1 MKKQYIYV
9 ALATILF
16 STMEIALKYIA
27 GEFNPIQ
34 LTFARFFVGGLV
46 LLPFAWSQLKKHG
59 DKLTKKVVAHF
70 ALLGFLG
77 VFISMTFYQLAVFNT
92 KASVVAVLFSSNPL
106 FVLLLAYLLLREPI
120 TKHQVAALA
129 LDILGILIIINPF
142 NTKLSPLGVLF
153 TMLATIFFSLY
164 GVMGKRRC
172 KEYGGLVVTC
182 FSFLLGSLELG
193 LVIALGNWA
202 PVAAFL
208 QGHGLS
214 VFANVP
220 FLQGYTLANLP
231 IALYIFIAV
240 TGIGYTAYFKAM
252 ESSAGTASLV
262 FFFKP
267 ALAPLLAF
275 LILGENIPLEM
286 LIGIL
291 LILAGSLISLLPA
304 LTAGRKAQ
312 KAGH

>member
-46 LLPFAWSQLKKHG
+46 LLPFAWGSLKKHG
-59 DKLTKKVVAHF
+59 DKLTKQALAHF
-70 ALLGFLG
+70 AFLGFLG

-120 TKHQVAALA
+120 TKHQAAALA

-202 PVAAFL
+202 PAAAFL
-208 QGHGLS
+208 EGCGLS

-220 FLQGYTLANLP
+220 FFQGYTLANLP

-252 ESSAGTASLV
+252 EASAGTASLV

-275 LILGENIPLEM
+275 LLLGESIPLEM
-286 LIGIL
+286 LLGIL
-291 LILAGSLISLLPA
+291 LILAGSLLSLLPA
-304 LTAGRKAQ
+304 LR
-312 KAGH
+312 AGHKAPKAAK